1 MAKKIRVWDGTAWQ
15 QVGISAAL
23 PSAFNEIIAGNTTM
37 EAGKRY
43 FVDTSAARTLTLP
56 SSASV
61 GDTIEIYDAAGEAAT
76 NNITVSR
83 NGGKINGLTEDA
95 IIDVDQSISLLIYT
109 GATIGWRFE

>member
-15 QVGISAAL
+15 QVGVSAAL
-23 PSAFNEIIAGNTTM
+23 PSGFNEIIAGNTTM
-37 EAGKRY
+37 EAGRRY

-61 GDTIEIYDAAGEAAT
+61 GDTIEIYDAEGEAGT

-83 NGGKINGLTEDA
+83 NSNLINGLEEDA